1 MLSSVVFLV
10 VLVEGFRLTIAD
22 HQYQSS
28 EHFQIPQI
36 GPHHRP
42 TTIDTDPNNEVGL
55 SLHFPCREATRA
67 IVHWESSKSQI
78 FGIDVWNR
86 FVVTVYIVDEETKL
100 LNSYQ
105 DIKSEPSVQYVKALD
120 IKANTTYRFGVH
132 LRIPTDNRT
141 VEIITEDVYSTREED
156 YRNLS
161 TVLHSEVS
169 PLISIG
175 GKEVRTNFTWLP
187 IPENVCTY
195 EILIINQNATFG
207 EHPQHFF
214 TSAEDFY
221 QLEIPNLCY
230 GCRISIAVYGN
241 NAVTEGK
248 KRWLTFD
255 SPTCVEFH
263 KWDYNL
269 CAPLEPENVT
279 IDIQDCLLE
288 LSWNRQKYYPPY
300 YQIQITPSNPKRYLS
315 AVNESITG
323 EFNGYRGYTHNLGE
337 YMTVK
342 LTAFSHA
349 GYGPSWVMGV
359 ENNCTP
365 EAAAAEPVGPPVRYN
380 NIDYNRYTT
389 TTEKPS
395 AQTHLPLSYLLP
407 IVFFIICMIGL
418 IVVIGL
424 RAYYT
429 IHKTEHDPLVGRSD
443 LEMREPLASK
453 DMLALQKAEDDEAA
467 EAQLP
472 STAEDEDAGEF
483 EVRRETIQLK
493 EIVGEGEFGVVRR
506 AFIQQRQ
513 GDHEEKREV
522 AVKMLRDDASAGDK
536 RQLRLELE
544 VMKSVGTH
552 KNIVCLVGFCSSSHM
567 LVVEYCS
574 LGDLQNY
581 LRDIWRKK
589 NWARAVYLKN
599 KPIQSGENVV
609 SNLLYNKTEIEK
621 KQLNVTIFDL
631 ISLSRQVALGMEYLS
646 KNKVVHRDL
655 AARNIL
661 LNSAFTAKISDFG
674 LSRDV
679 YEENMYRHKGVHRLP
694 IKWMAIECLAHQMF
708 TTMSDVWSFGILLWE
723 IMTLGG
729 CPYPSLQ
736 TAEIFKYL
744 QQGERLEK
752 PKLCPKQLYDIMH
765 DCWDEIPHKRP
776 TFTQIVQRLEAIMQ
790 TDQQHRYLQLD
801 DVIDSYSH
809 LYVSTQLEADAPTSP
824 TNATDVQATD
834 DNEVSQQS

>member
-337 YMTVK
+337 YMTVR

-365 EAAAAEPVGPPVRYN
+365 EAAAAEPIGPPVRYN

-418 IVVIGL
+418 IVMIGL

-522 AVKMLRDDASAGDK
+522 AVKMLR
-536 RQLRLELE
+536 
-544 VMKSVGTH
+544 V
-552 KNIVCLVGFCSSSHM
+552 
-567 LVVEYCS
+567 
-574 LGDLQNY
+574 
-581 LRDIWRKK
+581 
-589 NWARAVYLKN
+589 
-599 KPIQSGENVV
+599 QSGENVV
-609 SNLLYNKTEIEK
+609 SNLLYNKTD
-621 KQLNVTIFDL
+621 TT
-631 ISLSRQVALGMEYLS
+631 SCT
-646 KNKVVHRDL
+646 
-655 AARNIL
+655 
-661 LNSAFTAKISDFG
+661 TAGTRYPTRG
-674 LSRDV
+674 L
-679 YEENMYRHKGVHRLP
+679 RLP
-694 IKWMAIECLAHQMF
+694 KSSRGSRRSCRPTSSIDICNWTTSSTATPISIEWRGRIKNAAVSRIGTEPRRRVRSLPNVGHIPVQHFVRPSQLERPKC
-708 TTMSDVWSFGILLWE
+708 WSCRGILHF
-723 IMTLGG
+723 TDSR
-729 CPYPSLQ
+729 PYHVHHLRIYRSRLQRIVSHYHSRHRIWSIGRCGYRNRHYDGPLLENGRLLFGDSSRNQGSSGFHCGQEAAEKICLPSG
-736 TAEIFKYL
+736 AKMRSF
-744 QQGERLEK
+744 
-752 PKLCPKQLYDIMH
+752 DS
-765 DCWDEIPHKRP
+765 
-776 TFTQIVQRLEAIMQ
+776 IVRHNCQRLGRVRRIFRPR
-790 TDQQHRYLQLD
+790 TDHDVGSVLFQHSHFHVHLD
-801 DVIDSYSH
+801 LFHPCPMDRAHFRDP
-809 LYVSTQLEADAPTSP
+809 D
-824 TNATDVQATD
+824 
-834 DNEVSQQS
+834 